1 MRPLALLVA
10 ALAWPLSAAAQDAER
25 GRTLYE
31 TFCITCHYEHVHERP
46 RSRSAVKSSADLR
59 AQVAKWA
66 ERTRMRFTP
75 QDVDD
80 VAEYL
85 NRSHY
90 KLAQ

>member
-1 MRPLALLVA
+1 MRILALVL
-10 ALAWPLSAAAQDAER
+10 LAWALPAAGQDADR
-25 GRTLYE
+25 GRVLYE
-31 TFCITCHYEHVHERP
+31 TFCMTCHYERVHERP
-46 RSRSAVKSSADLR
+46 SERSLVKSSTDLR
-59 AQVAKWA
+59 AQVARWS

-90 KLAQ
+90 KFQK